1 MNADVDVSAD
11 VNVNM
16 NVNMDVNMNV
26 GVDVGV
32 DVIVIVNMNVNVN
45 VGVGVGVGVIDNVCE
60 CVGPQVKATK
70 AEEDVMRKVAEVEG
84 DALFAKAEAAL
95 ASGDIEAA
103 KANERAATAA
113 YEARKIART
122 TTLRKLRAQIS
133 DAVMQQATDLKEKD
147 RLEATNKAED
157 EVRQK
162 AEVARLA
169 QVKGIEETATRV
181 AGIQAKSGAKVP
193 LFLASQMATQSGE
206 PSVAALGPPKMAPE
220 LRAAAQMT
228 GSDLNAAKKLQLEE
242 AKKVAQAE
250 AKEAAQ
256 QAKLTTDGLVKA
268 ADDVMQQAQASL
280 SALDFTQTRALRD
293 KAMAIY
299 KQAGVNRSS
308 ALKNFDGEINK
319 SEKNNAVK
327 AAAAEKKRVAD
338 AKAAVEAAVDAEAE
352 AVRKREVRRQVDMIR
367 AAADKQAELSAKGG
381 VKVPLFMASQMARSG
396 SAPAL
401 KAPPR
406 GGAAAAASVLE
417 APPAATPTT
426 QAPVVETAVAV
437 STASS
442 TSVVTLPPPLRP
454 TQSPAFVAESSTPAS
469 PAPAAAPAAAAL
481 EDTTP
486 LIDWGARLDAIR
498 KASIDRLV

>member
-1 MNADVDVSAD
+1 MDVDVNVSAN

-26 GVDVGV
+26 GVDV
-32 DVIVIVNMNVNVN
+32 DVIVIVKMNVNVN

-70 AEEDVMRKVAEVEG
+70 AEEDVMRKVAEDEG

-133 DAVMQQATDLKEKD
+133 DAVKKQAADLKEKD
-147 RLEATNKAED
+147 RLEAINKAEE

-169 QVKGIEETATRV
+169 QVKGIEETAARV
-181 AGIQAKSGAKVP
+181 AAIQAKSGAKVP
-193 LFLASQMATQSGE
+193 LFLASQMATQSSE
-206 PSVAALGPPKMAPE
+206 PSLAPSGPPKMAPE

-242 AKKVAQAE
+242 AKKVAQVE

-268 ADDVMQQAQASL
+268 GDDLMQQAQSSL
-280 SALDFTQTRALRD
+280 TALDFTQARALRD
-293 KAMAIY
+293 KATTIY

-308 ALKNFDGEINK
+308 SLKNFDGEVNK
-319 SEKNNAVK
+319 SEKNNAVQ

-352 AVRKREVRRQVDMIR
+352 VVRKREVRRQVEMIR

-381 VKVPLFMASQMARSG
+381 VKVPLFMASQMAKSD
-396 SAPAL
+396 STPAL

-426 QAPVVETAVAV
+426 QTPVVQTAVAV

-442 TSVVTLPPPLRP
+442 TYVVTLPPPLRP
-454 TQSPAFVAESSTPAS
+454 TQSPGVVAETSTPAA
-469 PAPAAAPAAAAL
+469 PAPAAAPAAAAF
-481 EDTTP
+481 EDDTP

-498 KASIDRLV
+498 KASTDRLV